1 MIEDAIMLELR
12 AQRQAHAAKFNFDL
26 NAIFDDLM
34 ERQKNSGRIYVN
46 RSVKKL
52 EGKTYLNGIEVI
64 SEHAENSLP

>member
-34 ERQKNSGRIYVN
+34 ERQKNSGRVYVN

>member
-12 AQRQAHAAKFNFDL
+12 AQRQAHAAKFNYDL

-64 SEHAENSLP
+64 SEHAENILP